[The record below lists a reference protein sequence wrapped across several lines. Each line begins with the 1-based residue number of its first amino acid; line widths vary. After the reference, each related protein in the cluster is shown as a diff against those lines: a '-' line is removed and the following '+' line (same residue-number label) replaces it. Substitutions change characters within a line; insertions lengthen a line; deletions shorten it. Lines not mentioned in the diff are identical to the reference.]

1 MVVCL
6 GPFGKTKRVLYC
18 KLVCGDRL
26 EYTYKIGCEIVV
38 VSVNGGNN
46 RAKRANRFM
55 NLGKTIEDAMSGT
68 RWQYFAKCIIINDTI
83 PP

>member
-1 MVVCL
+1 VVVCL

-68 RWQYFAKCIIINDTI
+68 RW
-83 PP
+83 